1 MAHYFSYVP
10 NLEYVNRLPNA
21 KIGEYTQIKNF
32 FRRGKLFEELFDNLA
47 FFTKYSIIGNE
58 RADNIASKFYGDP
71 TLDWVIFL
79 SNNII
84 NVQEEWPLPQQ
95 TFDKIMLQKYSSY
108 EELYSGIHH
117 YETLEIKDS
126 IGRVLLEAGKQISP
140 TWSTNGNYV
149 ENNGVYYFGFY
160 DSEIQQDVL
169 VPSTDFIAEVTNY
182 QYEVRKEEKKRDIF
196 ILKPIYLNVL
206 FENLEEIMTYKE
218 GGTQYINRK
227 LKRGENIRIFE
238 Y

>member
-1 MAHYFSYVP
+1 
-10 NLEYVNRLPNA
+10 
-21 KIGEYTQIKNF
+21 
-32 FRRGKLFEELFDNLA
+32 
-47 FFTKYSIIGNE
+47 
-58 RADNIASKFYGDP
+58 
-71 TLDWVIFL
+71 
-79 SNNII
+79 
-84 NVQEEWPLPQQ
+84 
-95 TFDKIMLQKYSSY
+95 
-108 EELYSGIHH
+108 
-117 YETLEIKDS
+117 
-126 IGRVLLEAGKQISP
+126 
-140 TWSTNGNYV
+140 V

-160 DSEIQQDVL
+160 DSGIQQDVL